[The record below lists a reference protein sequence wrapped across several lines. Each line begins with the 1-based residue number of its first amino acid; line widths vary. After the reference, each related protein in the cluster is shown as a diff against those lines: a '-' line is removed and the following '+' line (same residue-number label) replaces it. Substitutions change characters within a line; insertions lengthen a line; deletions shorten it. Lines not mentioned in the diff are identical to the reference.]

1 MTKKKPPP
9 ERLRPKT
16 DDAELALAEA
26 CKLLGCGD
34 DPSKLCG
41 ADRVRV
47 GMVAGL
53 MAAVDA
59 ATESLLAGNSSAGD
73 IGRLT
78 SSVDALIRLL
88 PKAATEPAQT
98 REDPRKALLDLIL
111 TMRDRDADAFEG
123 YDGKVKQVEVLQA
136 EIAQLRAQL
145 AGKTPEDSDVPTV
158 VERVPAPAPA
168 AKVVPLPRAAAP
180 AAKASPSYDYDR
192 ERGWRDHVQPD
203 GSISPTPFGGG
214 RKWWG
219 PVNAAR

>member
-1 MTKKKPPP
+1 MSITPQIYAKARSEIIALFRWDADILSPDQML
-9 ERLRPKT
+9 RLDCAVALR
-16 DDAELALAEA
+16 LALDDLQGRVIRGESIDMGRMLTASEA
-26 CKLLGCGD
+26 
-34 DPSKLCG
+34 
-41 ADRVRV
+41 
-47 GMVAGL
+47 
-53 MAAVDA
+53 
-59 ATESLLAGNSSAGD
+59 LA
-73 IGRLT
+73 
-78 SSVDALIRLL
+78 RLL
-88 PKAATEPAQT
+88 PPAVLATPPAEP
-98 REDPRKALLDLIL
+98 REDPRKALLELVL
-111 TMRDRDADAFEG
+111 QMRERDADGFEG

-180 AAKASPSYDYDR
+180 APAAKASPSYDYDR

>member
-1 MTKKKPPP
+1 MSITPQIYAKARSEIIALFRWDADILSPDQML
-9 ERLRPKT
+9 RLDCAVALR
-16 DDAELALAEA
+16 LALDDLQGRVIRGESIDMGRMLTASEA
-26 CKLLGCGD
+26 
-34 DPSKLCG
+34 
-41 ADRVRV
+41 
-47 GMVAGL
+47 
-53 MAAVDA
+53 
-59 ATESLLAGNSSAGD
+59 LA
-73 IGRLT
+73 
-78 SSVDALIRLL
+78 RLL
-88 PKAATEPAQT
+88 PPAVLATPPAEP
-98 REDPRKALLDLIL
+98 REDPRKALLEMIL
-111 TMRDRDADAFEG
+111 QMRERDADGFEG

-180 AAKASPSYDYDR
+180 APAAKASPSYDYDR

-219 PVNAAR
+219 PV

>member
-1 MTKKKPPP
+1 MSVTATVYAKARAEIIALFGWGANSLAPDQML
-9 ERLRPKT
+9 RLDCAVALR
-16 DDAELALAEA
+16 LAL
-26 CKLLGCGD
+26 D
-34 DPSKLCG
+34 DLQG
-41 ADRVRV
+41 RVIR
-47 GMVAGL
+47 GESIDMGRML
-53 MAAVDA
+53 
-59 ATESLLAGNSSAGD
+59 TESEALA
-73 IGRLT
+73 
-78 SSVDALIRLL
+78 RLL
-88 PKAATEPAQT
+88 PPAVLATPPAEP
-98 REDPRKALLDLIL
+98 REDPRKALLEMIL
-111 TMRDRDADAFEG
+111 QMRERDADGFEG

-180 AAKASPSYDYDR
+180 APAAKASPSYDYDR

-219 PVNAAR
+219 PV

>member
-1 MTKKKPPP
+1 MPK
-9 ERLRPKT
+9 PKT
-16 DDAELALAEA
+16 EHRQPTTDAERSAREA
-26 CKLLGCGD
+26 CQLLDLGD
-34 DPSKLCG
+34 DPSRLC
-41 ADRVRV
+41 ASDRLKVDLVSTLRLV
-47 GMVAGL
+47 IDHAGQVALEGGT
-53 MAAVDA
+53 A
-59 ATESLLAGNSSAGD
+59 D
-73 IGRLT
+73 IGRLVVAVEQLT
-78 SSVDALIRLL
+78 RLL
-88 PKAATEPAQT
+88 PKAATEAPSH
-98 REDPRKALLDLIL
+98 REDPRKALLKIIM
-111 TMRDRDADAFEG
+111 TMRERDADAFEG

-180 AAKASPSYDYDR
+180 APAAKASPSYDYDR

-219 PVNAAR
+219 PV

>member
-1 MTKKKPPP
+1 MSITPQIYAKARSEIIALFRWDADILSPDQML
-9 ERLRPKT
+9 RLDCAVALR
-16 DDAELALAEA
+16 LALDDLQGRVIRGESIDMGRMLTASEA
-26 CKLLGCGD
+26 
-34 DPSKLCG
+34 
-41 ADRVRV
+41 
-47 GMVAGL
+47 
-53 MAAVDA
+53 
-59 ATESLLAGNSSAGD
+59 LA
-73 IGRLT
+73 
-78 SSVDALIRLL
+78 RLL
-88 PKAATEPAQT
+88 PPAVLATPPAEP
-98 REDPRKALLDLIL
+98 REDPRKALLEMIL
-111 TMRDRDADAFEG
+111 QMRERDADGFEG

-180 AAKASPSYDYDR
+180 GPAAKASPSYDYDR

>member
-26 CKLLGCGD
+26 CKLLGCGG

-88 PKAATEPAQT
+88 PKAATEAPSH
-98 REDPRKALLDLIL
+98 REDPRKALLEIIM
-111 TMRDRDADAFEG
+111 TMRERDADAFEG
-123 YDGKVKQVEVLQA
+123 YDGKVKQVEALQA
-136 EIAQLRAQL
+136 EVAQLRAQL
-145 AGKTPEDSDVPTV
+145 AGKPPEDSDVPTV

-168 AKVVPLPRAAAP
+168 AKVAPLERRTPPPTSASAP
-180 AAKASPSYDYDR
+180 PAPSYDYDR

-214 RKWWG
+214 RIWWG
-219 PVNAAR
+219 PV